1 MFTLHLPD
9 IGPDDQELA
18 CNALANTLACSLDE
32 ALLGR
37 VGAFSWRS
45 ARTAEPAPPLH
56 AVPSNRYDRAALH
69 LWHEV
74 LAPRGIAVPPD
85 EARALADL
93 LDDCFKVAS
102 RLHGGKLWPM
112 MQASVWRGLHDRLQD
127 DLGSAAEA

>member
-1 MFTLHLPD
+1 MFSLRLPE

-37 VGAFSWRS
+37 VGGFAWPD
-45 ARTAEPAPPLH
+45 AIVQDPAPALQSM
-56 AVPSNRYDRAALH
+56 PSNRYDRASLH

-74 LAPRGIAVPPD
+74 IGSRGVEMTKD
-85 EARALADL
+85 EARELSNL
-93 LDDCFKVAS
+93 LEDCFKVAS

-112 MQASVWRGLHDRLQD
+112 MQASVWRTLRDQIHHDLQT
-127 DLGSAAEA
+127 AANA

>member
-1 MFTLHLPD
+1 MFTLHLPEL
-9 IGPDDQELA
+9 GPDERELA

-32 ALLGR
+32 SLLSR
-37 VGAFSWRS
+37 VGEFAW
-45 ARTAEPAPPLH
+45 ADATVENPAPALH

-74 LAPRGIAVPPD
+74 MEPRGVSTSRR
-85 EARALADL
+85 EAQALLNL

-112 MQASVWRGLHDRLQD
+112 MQASIWRSLRDQLQHDLQT
-127 DLGSAAEA
+127 AANA